1 LFWFVAGSLCG
12 GELDGTDHIAI
23 HLDRDRPLQ
32 RVYADYDARS
42 PGVARERPFYS
53 FECAIFNADALSR
66 FKKRPWSD
74 GESRLDRTFKCGNF
88 VIRDQRELM
97 TEVAREPDQLHV
109 RVARR
114 PVGGEA
120 RPDGRRAEEVRGVR
134 AGAEARE
141 QPEDAL
147 VIGGSLVIF
156 LGFYIM
162 LQGGKNIAA
171 AGHLDPAVALY
182 APLILFTVIG
192 LLAVNSANREMGT
205 ARSVGVFA
213 SIAGFFRKRTG

>member
-1 LFWFVAGSLCG
+1 MQPGTAPAPGQFLVNPAVAQGADMLTGFGAINVVDLELNSAKQTMRKYQVEYHQKFAVPLSSFCFVLIGMALAIKYPGSG
-12 GELDGTDHIAI
+12 IG
-23 HLDRDRPLQ
+23 
-32 RVYADYDARS
+32 
-42 PGVARERPFYS
+42 
-53 FECAIFNADALSR
+53 
-66 FKKRPWSD
+66 
-74 GESRLDRTFKCGNF
+74 
-88 VIRDQRELM
+88 
-97 TEVAREPDQLHV
+97 
-109 RVARR
+109 
-114 PVGGEA
+114 
-120 RPDGRRAEEVRGVR
+120 
-134 AGAEARE
+134 
-141 QPEDAL
+141 L

-213 SIAGFFRKRTG
+213 SIAGFFRKRTS